1 MVQKR
6 PIICIT
12 CRVNLDENVLSL
24 HYAQAIEAAGGTAIM
39 LPQTDDTEVLS
50 SYFSLAD
57 GLLLSGGGDP
67 DSLIFNEQPHPKIGQ
82 VDPIRDQM
90 ELSLIRQALDH
101 DLPTFG
107 ICRGAQMMN
116 IAMGGTIFQDIP
128 SQLLTSDVNHSQQ
141 GVGWY
146 AAHTIQIATN
156 SVLYQAAGATTSRVN
171 SFHHQ
176 AIRDLASGFV
186 VTATATD
193 GVIEAIE
200 NPNHT
205 FAVGVQF
212 HPELMWQRHPL
223 AAQLFKRFL
232 DATA

>member
-12 CRVNLDENVLSL
+12 CRVNSDEDVLSL
-24 HYAQAIEAAGGTAIM
+24 HYAQVIEAADGTAIM
-39 LPQTDDTEVLS
+39 LPQNEDTAVLS
-50 SYFSLAD
+50 AYLSLAV
-57 GLLLSGGGDP
+57 GILLAGAGDP
-67 DSLIFNEQPHPKIGQ
+67 DSLNFNEQPHPKIGQ
-82 VDPIRDQM
+82 VDPILDQM

-107 ICRGAQMMN
+107 VCRGAQMMN
-116 IAMGGTIFQDIP
+116 IAMGGTIFQYIP

-146 AAHTIQIATN
+146 AAHTIQIETN
-156 SVLYQAAGATTSRVN
+156 SVLYQAAGAATSRVN